1 MQDAPVQMSC
11 AVLCR
16 AVPCRAVISRNAKAE
31 KKKKKKGN
39 NSKRKRKRLK

>member
-1 MQDAPVQMSC
+1 MHARCPS
-11 AVLCR
+11 ANELCC